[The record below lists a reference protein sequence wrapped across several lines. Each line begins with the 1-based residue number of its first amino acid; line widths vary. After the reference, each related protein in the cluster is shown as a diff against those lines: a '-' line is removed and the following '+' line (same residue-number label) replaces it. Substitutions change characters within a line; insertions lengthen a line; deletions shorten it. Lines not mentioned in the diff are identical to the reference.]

1 MFFNMDHDE
10 RLDFDIESENV
21 NRICVIC
28 PHKSYVKPEQIESA
42 ERITLKRPRGVETCN
57 KYAKQRKMDITFKKV
72 IPRKNDQGPCTYET
86 VPCHVHGN
94 CAEC

>member
-1 MFFNMDHDE
+1 MDHDE

-57 KYAKQRKMDITFKKV
+57 KYAKQRKMDITFKVCIIHRGLQAVVEQSK
-72 IPRKNDQGPCTYET
+72 ICLSESTPL
-86 VPCHVHGN
+86 
-94 CAEC
+94 